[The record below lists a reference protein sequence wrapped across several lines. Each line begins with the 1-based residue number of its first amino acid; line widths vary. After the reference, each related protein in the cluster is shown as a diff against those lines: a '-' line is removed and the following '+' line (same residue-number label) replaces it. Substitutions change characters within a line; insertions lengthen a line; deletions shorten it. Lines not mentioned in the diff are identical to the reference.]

1 MVNPNPGFLS
11 KRVKRRD
18 QSGITSD
25 RYEFLGLDQAEP
37 DLGDPIVGP
46 SSVTAN
52 PFTGDVTNL
61 YFVASD
67 GDGHR
72 YWTKQTDVVAGGVIT
87 PGSITVRDEGVIVG
101 SVNQITDINFVGS
114 GVTITNPASWVGA
127 GSSSVDIEIVVTD
140 VTANGN
146 IGNIQY
152 KGSNGFIQGSNDL
165 FYDAINQRVGFGS
178 ALPRQKLDV
187 QGNVI
192 ISGILTTGDLN
203 ANTFTVGNFEIGED
217 GLIFN
222 IGSGGVGIGTT
233 NPQATLDVLGT
244 VNVTGV
250 LTSNILSTSQLNA
263 TNINA
268 TGITTSGSYRIGS
281 NEVISVSRQLKNITS
296 LDSVT
301 LSVIETAIANS
312 PNNFDDLNVIG
323 IATINQLGVTGI
335 TTTLHL
341 EVVGVTTVGF
351 ITATDINVSSAA
363 TINHIESQT
372 IDVGFVTATN
382 SYVSGTSTITTV
394 DTDTLYVERV
404 EATNIGIGTTNPQA
418 ELDVVGDIRLT
429 GTGRIYDSNN
439 SAGTSGQVILSNG
452 PSSPITWGNP
462 TEITAGAATSVTTV
476 NVSSTDNLYY
486 LTFVPENEGLQSIY
500 LDTDTL
506 AYNPSTN
513 RLGIGTTNPQAE
525 LDVVGNINASG
536 TLTVNDIV
544 VEGFTRTVSGIT
556 TTTTKNSVVVDSF
569 DIDTFRSARYN
580 IQVTSTGQLVLNG
593 SSSVTELQS
602 GTNYFPGTYTNK
614 RLISTTGIGT
624 DAFADIEIVPE
635 ATLPIIASLDGT
647 FTTSGSLVGIET
659 YQSIIFDNVIAPS
672 ALENSKVTNVT
683 LTNAGSGYTSFPTFT
698 FESPTIEGNPIPNVG
713 IGSTAIGTVET
724 TKIGNVYLN
733 SVGFV
738 TSIVPTVTIDAPT
751 SGTQA
756 TARVG
761 YGISNVTLTSN
772 GKGYTS
778 IPSIG
783 FGGGS
788 ATAEVTDIFVTD
800 IRITNPGYGY
810 TPGETPPIVFSAGDA
825 AATNTTFCLPNSY
838 LGFTIS
844 NSGLGYTTPPILTV
858 DGPQV
863 GINTGLAEATLGI
876 ATFTVTSSGVGYTES
891 PSISNSPSVS
901 GLDATVG
908 LGISDLGIQVSGGSN
923 YSGAPTITFNPV
935 GGIGTGAQGSFI
947 SINPDP
953 PNNLEG
959 FIITNPG
966 YGYTVPP
973 TVSITGGGGV
983 GAAVTIRTM
992 IVTDVTI
999 DNIGYGVTVV
1009 PTSTVAENPVEF
1021 LDFAVTQSGSVGIA
1035 TTSSVSSVI
1044 FSAEGTLGTA
1054 STTIISGISTFDTVI
1069 RQKTGNVDAI
1079 NDTTITGINISN
1091 VSVGFAVT
1099 GTFVQAGTA
1108 VSFVNSNNGGTIG
1121 LTTNLTNPSV
1131 AFGLTF
1137 YIGDTLSQRVIVGQ
1151 GVSGTSIDQTGY
1163 GTTVISI
1170 GSSEVTISRAA
1181 TNSGIETNTF
1191 YFGTLVTT
1199 PGVFQR
1205 TLITGITTTGIS
1217 TGQRVISDITDD
1229 NTDVS
1234 SIGIGSITLTKN
1246 TTNTAVATTDFNF
1259 YDVTPA
1265 IGAGSSIVPTMGIGR
1280 VTVGIDTTH
1289 PNLGFGTGYTSLPGI
1304 AVTAADGITGGGGI
1318 VTTTS
1323 FGIDTDCIT
1332 ITNPGTSYTT
1342 IIPNVLITPPSAS
1355 GSAAVGNVGI
1365 GLSVIDVTNVGSQYL
1380 GNKPSVTISG
1390 GSPLVS
1396 AAATVNNILLTNV
1409 NVDTVGSGYT
1419 TADLPVN
1426 ATFSNVSIGASV
1438 GLAVETLSFTEGLGY
1453 EETPTITF
1461 STPDLPGGVRATATA
1476 TLANYGEE
1484 FNILPG
1490 PGYGNTF
1497 VYYITPVTSNTFT
1510 ISKNIDGSSPIILGF
1525 STLTSHT
1532 GYVGGKVNSVSIS
1545 NPGSGYEVGD
1555 IVTFNIADFQNVY
1568 DQNTGIGFSFTVGNV
1583 VENFQIS
1590 DVMLLQTVGSA
1601 TTETHIVEYGGISNV
1616 VNLVEFSSNISGSNA
1631 RLIVNPYYSNNE
1643 IKITRTSITK

>member
-46 SSVTAN
+46 SSIGVN

-67 GDGHR
+67 GSGHR
-72 YWTKQTDVVAGGVIT
+72 YWTKQSDILVGGTVN
-87 PGSITVRDEGVIVG
+87 PGSITVRDEGVVVG
-101 SVNQITDINFVGS
+101 SVNQVTDINFVGS
-114 GVTITNPASWVGA
+114 GVTVTSPASWVGA
-127 GSSSVDIEIVVTD
+127 GSSSVDIEIAVTD

-146 IGNIQY
+146 VGNIQY

-165 FYDAINQRVGFGS
+165 FYDAINQRIGFGS

-203 ANTFTVGNFEIGED
+203 ANTFTVGNFEIDED

-222 IGSGGVGIGTT
+222 IGAGGVGIGTT
-233 NPQATLDVLGT
+233 DPQATLDVLGT
-244 VNVTGV
+244 ANVTGV
-250 LTSNILSTSQLNA
+250 LTSNILSTPQLNA

-281 NEVISVSRQLKNITS
+281 NEVISASRQLKNIAS

-301 LSVIETAIANS
+301 LSVIENAIANS

-382 SYVSGTSTITTV
+382 SYVSGVSTISTIDNEV
-394 DTDTLYVERV
+394 LYVNRV

-439 SAGTSGQVILSNG
+439 SPGTIGQVILSNG
-452 PSSPITWGNP
+452 SSNPITWGNP
-462 TEITAGAATSVTTV
+462 EEIAAGTATSVTTV

-486 LTFVPENEGLQSIY
+486 LTFVPENEGNQSIY

-544 VEGFTRTVSGIT
+544 VEGFTRTVSGVT

-569 DIDTFRSARYN
+569 DTDTFRSARYN
-580 IQVTSTGQLVLNG
+580 VQVTSTGQLVLNE

-624 DAFADIEIVPE
+624 DAFADIEIITE

-659 YQSIIFDNVIAPS
+659 YQSIIFDDVIVPS
-672 ALENSKVTNVT
+672 ALENSRVTNVT
-683 LTNAGSGYTSFPTFT
+683 LTNSGSGYISFPTFT
-698 FESPTIEGNPIPNVG
+698 FESPTIEGNPLPNVG
-713 IGSTAIGTVET
+713 VGSTAIGTVET

-778 IPSIG
+778 IPSIE
-783 FGGGS
+783 FSSGS

-825 AATNTTFCLPNSY
+825 AATNTTFCLPNSH

-863 GINTGLAEATLGI
+863 GSNTGLVKATLGI
-876 ATFTVTSSGVGYTES
+876 VTFTVTSSGIGYTES

-901 GLDATVG
+901 GFDATVG

-935 GGIGTGAQGSFI
+935 GGIGTGAQGTFT

-973 TVSITGGGGV
+973 TVTITGGGGV

-999 DNIGYGVTVV
+999 DNIGYGVNAA
-1009 PTSTVAENPVEF
+1009 PSSTIVENPVDL

-1044 FSAEGTLGTA
+1044 LSAEGTLGTA

-1099 GTFVQAGTA
+1099 GTFVQAETA

-1121 LTTNLTNPSV
+1121 LTKNLTNTFV
-1131 AFGLTF
+1131 GFGLTF
-1137 YIGDTLSQRVIVGQ
+1137 YIADTLSQRVIVGQ
-1151 GVSGTSIDQTGY
+1151 GVSGTSIDQTEY
-1163 GTTVISI
+1163 GTTVTSI
-1170 GSSEVTISRAA
+1170 GSNEVAISRAT

-1191 YFGTLVTT
+1191 HFGTLVTT
-1199 PGVFQR
+1199 PGVFQT

-1217 TGQRVISDITDD
+1217 IGQRVISDITDD

-1234 SIGIGSITLTKN
+1234 SIGIGSITLTEN

-1265 IGAGSSIVPTMGIGR
+1265 IGAGASIVPTMGIGR
-1280 VTVGIDTTH
+1280 VTTT
-1289 PNLGFGTGYTSLPGI
+1289 GFGTGYTSLPGI

-1323 FGIDTDCIT
+1323 FGIDSNCIT
-1332 ITNPGTSYTT
+1332 ITNPGTSYTA
-1342 IIPNVLITPPSAS
+1342 IIPDLLITPPSAG

-1365 GLSVIDVTNVGSQYL
+1365 GLSAIDVTNAGSGYL
-1380 GNKPSVTISG
+1380 DNKPSVTISG

-1396 AAATVNNILLTNV
+1396 AAATVNEILLTNV

-1426 ATFSNVSIGASV
+1426 ATFNNVSIGASV
-1438 GLAVETLSFTEGLGY
+1438 GLAVETLSFTGGLGY
-1453 EETPTITF
+1453 EEAPSITF
-1461 STPDLPGGVRATATA
+1461 STPELPGGVIATATA

-1510 ISKNIDGSSPIILGF
+1510 ISKNIDGSSPITLGF
-1525 STLTSHT
+1525 STLTSYS

-1555 IVTFNIADFQNVY
+1555 IVTFNNADFQNIY

-1601 TTETHIVEYGGISNV
+1601 TTETHIIEYGGISNV
-1616 VNLVEFSSNISGSNA
+1616 EDLVEFSSNISGSNA
-1631 RLIVNPYYSNNE
+1631 RLIVNPYYNNNE